1 MTDFADIALFYD
13 KMTGYANRLIG
24 DFGQIKHLV
33 KKFNIKRALDAGCGT
48 GVHSIILSKIGVDTI
63 GLDSSEQMIEMAR
76 ANALKEGVEIQF
88 EKEFYESMPNQ
99 WTDKFDSVFCLAN
112 SLVGVE
118 TAERLALAMKSFN
131 RVLHPGG
138 KSILQLVNFTKYRK
152 EDKRIIKV
160 SSDENLTFVRFFD
173 FEKETTRLNVIVI
186 EHDMG
191 EVKHQFISQPILPIN
206 TEVITVAAKIG
217 GFSDIEFFSDFSLS
231 EPFSYDALNMIV
243 VLTK

>member
-1 MTDFADIALFYD
+1 MTDFKDIAPFYD
-13 KMTGYANRLIG
+13 KMTGYSDRLIG
-24 DFGQIKHLV
+24 DFGIVKHLV
-33 KKFNIKRALDAGCGT
+33 KKFNIKNALDAGCGT

-76 ANALKEGVEIQF
+76 ANALKEGVDIQF
-88 EKEFYESMPNQ
+88 EKEFYESMPNK

-118 TAERLALAMKSFN
+118 TAERLTLAMKSFN
-131 RVLHPGG
+131 RVLRPGG
-138 KSILQLVNFTKYRK
+138 IAILQLINFIKYRK
-152 EDKRIIKV
+152 ENKRIIKV

-173 FEKETTRLNVIVI
+173 FEKDTTRLNVIVI

-191 EVKHQFISQPILPIN
+191 QVKHEFISQPILPIN
-206 TEVITVAAKIG
+206 TEVITVASKIG
-217 GFSDIEFFSDFSLS
+217 KFSSIEFFSDLSLTD
-231 EPFSYDALNMIV
+231 PFSYDSNNMIV